1 MPPVDS
7 ERGARSQA
15 IRDYLAMNPEATA
28 SQIIPA
34 LKEQG
39 IEVSQGLVA
48 NVKSTIKKKA
58 GRTGKQKR
66 GVNRPKTAAAP
77 RQPAASTTSGLSAQD
92 LIEANQL
99 VSKLGGL
106 RQTRSALD
114 LLEKLAK

>member
-1 MPPVDS
+1 MPQADS

-15 IRDYLAMNPEATA
+15 IRDYLEMNPKATA
-28 SQIIPA
+28 SKIIPA
-34 LKEQG
+34 LKAQG

-48 NVKSTIKKKA
+48 NVKSTIKKKM
-58 GRTGKQKR
+58 GGGKQKR
-66 GVNRPKTAAAP
+66 GGGRSKAAAAP
-77 RQPAASTTSGLSAQD
+77 RQAAASTASGLSAQD
-92 LIEANQL
+92 LIEANLL